1 MSKKTKETVNL
12 FLWLALIVLVQV
24 CAGLENYYQ
33 AYYAHKDAHRLEP
46 RRDTISLKKTNDKHV
61 DVFIK

>member
-1 MSKKTKETVNL
+1 MSKRAKETINL

-33 AYYAHKDAHRLEP
+33 GYYARKGAHRFEP
-46 RRDTISLKKTNDKHV
+46 RRDTISLKKDNKKV
-61 DVFIK
+61 EEVFIK